1 MLVIKGN
8 GRPQSKRSW
17 SMDTQTEST
26 MNQPTRPARS
36 RLRRRLLGGLAVLL
50 AGGALSLSVAQAHGF
65 GGGGGP
71 DGMMFGGGGGGF
83 MAFKVHRML
92 DRVGATDGQKA
103 QIKAIWVGL
112 RPQFKATHEQ
122 RAKLHQQITQAMT
135 APTIDPAA
143 VEKLRQQ
150 SMQLMDR
157 TSSVITQGL
166 VETARVLTP
175 EQRKQIAAEMQKDA
189 EHRRAHF
196 GEGGPDGL

>member
-1 MLVIKGN
+1 
-8 GRPQSKRSW
+8 
-17 SMDTQTEST
+17 MDTQTEST
-26 MNQPTRPARS
+26 MNQTIRPSRS
-36 RLRRRLLGGLAVLL
+36 RLRRRLLGGLAVLV

-71 DGMMFGGGGGGF
+71 DGMFGGGGGGF
-83 MAFKVHRML
+83 MAFKVERML

-122 RAKLHQQITQAMT
+122 HAKLRQQITQVMT

-143 VEKLRQQ
+143 AEKLRQQ
-150 SMQLMDR
+150 SVQLMDK
-157 TSSVITQGL
+157 TSSVITHGL

-175 EQRKQIAAEMQKDA
+175 DQRKQIAAEMQKQA
-189 EHRRAHF
+189 ERRRAHF